1 MIPLPC
7 SRRPL
12 SGPTRHARTIAKW
25 QASDTPTLRLS
36 GAEDSEC
43 QTGSLCYHPDP
54 MDEQSP
60 DISVILPVFNEAE
73 NLRELYGEIVSVM
86 TEMGRP
92 FEVIFCDDG
101 SRDGSLDILRDLAS
115 QDPRVRVISFARNYG
130 QTAALD
136 AGFRAARGRIV
147 IPMDADRQNDPAD
160 IPRLIRRLEEG
171 YDVVSGWR
179 HQRQDAFWT
188 KTLPSRVANRIVS
201 WVTGVDL
208 HDYGC
213 TLKAYRASILKD
225 IRLYGEMHRLI
236 PAYVHWAGGKVTEI
250 PVRHRPR
257 TAGVSKYNLSK
268 SVRLVLDLLTVRFL
282 LGYSTKPLYF
292 IGRYGL
298 LSCGLGAVSMTW
310 TVIKKL
316 IWREPL
322 YTDPFFLAA
331 IFLFLAGFQ
340 FLFFGLLA
348 EMNMRIY
355 YETSGRPAYQVK
367 ARINFPEGADEVG
380 TTRA

>member
-1 MIPLPC
+1 MG
-7 SRRPL
+7 
-12 SGPTRHARTIAKW
+12 SGILASSANSETINN
-25 QASDTPTLRLS
+25 SIRVVLTFSPV
-36 GAEDSEC
+36 SE
-43 QTGSLCYHPDP
+43 PP
-54 MDEQSP
+54 PE
-60 DISVILPVFNEAE
+60 ISVVLPVFNEVD
-73 NLRELYGEIVSVM
+73 NLRDGYREIVAVL
-86 TEMGRP
+86 TEMGRT
-92 FEVIFCDDG
+92 FEIIYCDDG
-101 SRDGSLDILRDLAS
+101 STDGSLEVLKELAS
-115 QDPRVRVISFARNYG
+115 HDGRVKVIAFARNYG

-136 AGFRAARGRIV
+136 AGFRAASGQIV

-160 IPRLIRRLEEG
+160 IPRLVRRLEEG

-188 KTLPSRVANRIVS
+188 KTLPSRVANRLVS
-201 WVTGVDL
+201 LVTGVAL

-236 PAYVHWAGGKVTEI
+236 PAYVQWAGGKVTEI
-250 PVRHRPR
+250 PVRHRQR
-257 TAGVSKYNLSK
+257 TAGKSKYNLGK
-268 SVRLVLDLLTVRFL
+268 SVRVVLDLLTVRFL

-298 LSCGLGAVSMTW
+298 LSCALGTVSMTW
-310 TVIKKL
+310 TVIKKV
-316 IWREPL
+316 IWGEPL

-355 YETSGRPAYQVK
+355 YETRGKPPFRVK
-367 ARINFPEGADEVG
+367 FTINLPEAPDDACPG
-380 TTRA
+380 

>member
-1 MIPLPC
+1 M
-7 SRRPL
+7 SE
-12 SGPTRHARTIAKW
+12 PT
-25 QASDTPTLRLS
+25 
-36 GAEDSEC
+36 C
-43 QTGSLCYHPDP
+43 
-54 MDEQSP
+54 
-60 DISVILPVFNEAE
+60 DISVVFPVFNEVD
-73 NLRELYGEIVSVM
+73 NLRDLYREVVSVL
-86 TEMGRP
+86 TELGRP
-92 FEVIFCDDG
+92 FEMIFCDDG
-101 SRDGSLDILRDLAS
+101 STDGSLEVLKDLAS
-115 QDPRVRVISFARNYG
+115 RDERVRVIAFARNYG

-136 AGFRAARGRIV
+136 EGFRAASGRIV

-160 IPRLIRRLEEG
+160 IPRLLRRLEEG

-179 HQRQDAFWT
+179 HQRRDAFWT
-188 KTLPSRVANRIVS
+188 KTLPSRVANRVVS
-201 WVTGVDL
+201 LVTGVDL

-213 TLKAYRASILKD
+213 TLKAYRKSILQD

-236 PAYVHWAGGKVTEI
+236 PAYVHWAGGTVTEM

-257 TAGVSKYNLSK
+257 TAGRSKYNLGK

-298 LSCGLGAVSMTW
+298 LACALGTLSMTW
-310 TVIKKL
+310 TVLKKL

-355 YETSGRPAYQVK
+355 FETRGKPPYQVK
-367 ARINFPEGADEVG
+367 ALINFPGKPALPEASPDA
-380 TTRA
+380 TT

>member
-1 MIPLPC
+1 MT
-7 SRRPL
+7 RRATAGTGLFVL
-12 SGPTRHARTIAKW
+12 SSH
-25 QASDTPTLRLS
+25 SV
-36 GAEDSEC
+36 SEPAC
-43 QTGSLCYHPDP
+43 
-54 MDEQSP
+54 
-60 DISVILPVFNEAE
+60 DISVVLPVFNEAE
-73 NLRELYGEIVSVM
+73 SLRDLHDEVVAVL
-86 TEMGRP
+86 TEMGQP
-92 FEVIFCDDG
+92 FEVIYCDDG
-101 SRDGSLDILRDLAS
+101 STDGSLDILKDLAS
-115 QDPRVRVISFARNYG
+115 RDERVRVVSFARNYG

-136 AGFRAARGRIV
+136 AGFRAARGRV
-147 IPMDADRQNDPAD
+147 VVPMDADRQNDPSD

-179 HQRQDAFWT
+179 HLRQDAFWT
-188 KTLPSRVANRIVS
+188 KTLPSRVANRLVS
-201 WVTGVDL
+201 LVTGVDL

-213 TLKAYRASILKD
+213 TLKAYRKSILKD

-236 PAYVHWAGGKVTEI
+236 PAYVRWAGGKVAEI

-257 TAGVSKYNLSK
+257 TAGQSKYNLGK

-298 LSCGLGAVSMTW
+298 IACALGTVSMTW
-310 TVIKKL
+310 TVVKKM

-348 EMNMRIY
+348 ELNMRIY
-355 YETSGRPAYQVK
+355 FETRGRPPYQVK
-367 ARINFPEGADEVG
+367 FTINLPEEPSVIESSKDGPS
-380 TTRA
+380 